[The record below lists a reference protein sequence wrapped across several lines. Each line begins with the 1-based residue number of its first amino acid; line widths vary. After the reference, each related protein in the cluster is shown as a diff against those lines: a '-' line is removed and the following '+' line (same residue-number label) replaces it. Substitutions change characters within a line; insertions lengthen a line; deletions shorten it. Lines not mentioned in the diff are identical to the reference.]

1 MLCIK
6 CNKEIPTTSE
16 FCMFCGKKQTSQRS
30 KKKAKKRAN
39 GTGSVYKLQGKRRKP
54 WVAASTSCKNNIKKT
69 VIIGYYST
77 EKEANIALATMDLQS
92 ISADFNSTL
101 EEIYKAWSRT
111 RFTDL
116 SKQSIEGYEAAWKHL
131 SACHKK
137 KIRDIKTDDFQQQID
152 LLVKSKKSRSTCDKV
167 RILANQLCSFAMER
181 DIVSKNY
188 AQFLKIPKI
197 DKKEKEIFSPNE
209 IQILWEH
216 KQDIVAQIILT
227 LVYSGM
233 RIGEFFS
240 IETKNIFLNEQ
251 YMIGGEKT
259 EAGINRI
266 IPIHD
271 LILPFIEKWYNK
283 ENKYLLINTIGG
295 KINVRNF
302 REREYYP
309 YLAEVGITSSPED
322 HRLTPH
328 CTRHTFASR
337 MVQAN
342 AKPEL
347 LQKIIGHENYET
359 TVDVYTH
366 FTKEDIKE
374 MVAQVN
380 AI

>member
-6 CNKEIPTTSE
+6 CKKEIPDESS
-16 FCMFCGKKQTSQRS
+16 FCNFCGKKQFTTRPI
-30 KKKAKKRAN
+30 KKAKKRAN
-39 GTGSVYKLQGKRRKP
+39 GTGSVYKLSGKRTRP
-54 WVAASTSCKNNIKKT
+54 WMAVITSYENNIRKNIT
-69 VIIGYYST
+69 IGYYTT
-77 EKEANIALATMDLQS
+77 EKEALTTLQNIDNQS
-92 ISADFNSTL
+92 IPSDFNSTL
-101 EEIYKAWSRT
+101 EEIYNIWSKT
-111 RFTDL
+111 HYKEL
-116 SKQSIEGYEAAWKHL
+116 SSQSVEGYTAAWKHL

-137 KIRDIKTDDFQQQID
+137 KIRDIKTDDFQHQID
-152 LLVKSKKSRSTCDKV
+152 RLVKANKSRSTCDKV
-167 RILANQLCSFAMER
+167 RILANQLCKFALER

-188 AQFLKIPKI
+188 AQFLKVPKI
-197 DKKEKEIFSPNE
+197 SKKEKEIFSPNE

-227 LVYSGM
+227 LIYSGM
-233 RIGEFFS
+233 RIGEIFS

-309 YLAEVGITSSPED
+309 YLAEVGITLSPED